1 MEGSGNKW
9 DNYVI
14 LGVSGN
20 EGDRI
25 NTGAFVGEGG
35 GRQWLFKKQSR
46 LRCTRCNLEL
56 TIYFGES
63 GFRSWWCY
71 TDHSKSPVE
80 EISKEYSCKYQVMK
94 KALR

>member
-35 GRQWLFKKQSR
+35 GRQWLFKRIKIKMYTLQFR
-46 LRCTRCNLEL
+46 VDH
-56 TIYFGES
+56 IFWGS

>member
-56 TIYFGES
+56 TIYFGEVDF
-63 GFRSWWCY
+63 GVGGVIPIIPNRRWKRY
-71 TDHSKSPVE
+71 RKRRKH
-80 EISKEYSCKYQVMK
+80 
-94 KALR
+94 